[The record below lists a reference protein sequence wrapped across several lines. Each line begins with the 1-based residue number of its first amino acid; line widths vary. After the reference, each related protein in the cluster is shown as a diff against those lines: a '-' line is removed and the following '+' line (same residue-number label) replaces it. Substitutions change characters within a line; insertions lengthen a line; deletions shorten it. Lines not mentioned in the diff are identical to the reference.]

1 MMTEINITTGMLT
14 VEMMTEITI
23 TEILMVETQ
32 EIFHPQV
39 NNIKIGLIV
48 LIVVVIITDQDL
60 MLAHPGDHL
69 SEDRD
74 ARPMVD
80 IILAVITEELQVEN
94 LNRHLLGLLH
104 LVAHR
109 QRKLRNRAKL
119 LRKKQKSRVQDD
131 GDTEK
136 GNDQKT
142 KKTHKKTEESKKQYA
157 GRLEEK

>member
-14 VEMMTEITI
+14 VEMTTEII
-23 TEILMVETQ
+23 TTEMLMVEMQ
-32 EIFHPQV
+32 ETFHPQV
-39 NNIKIGLIV
+39 NNIKIGQH
-48 LIVVVIITDQDL
+48 LIVVVTITDQDL

-94 LNRHLLGLLH
+94 LNHHLLGLLH

-119 LRKKQKSRVQDD
+119 LRKKQKSRV
-131 GDTEK
+131 
-136 GNDQKT
+136 
-142 KKTHKKTEESKKQYA
+142 
-157 GRLEEK
+157 